1 MHMSTPD
8 LNLLITLDALLDEGS
23 VAGAARRLGLSPS
36 AMSRALAR
44 LRETT
49 GDPLLVRA
57 GRGLVPTPRAL
68 LLREQ
73 VGRLV
78 QEAEEVLRPRLEVD
92 PARLERTFTL
102 RASEGLVELFGAAL
116 LSRLA
121 AEAPGVRLH
130 FLAKPDKESGPLR
143 SGELDF
149 ETGVISATTAPELRT
164 QALFQDHFVAVL
176 RPGHPLCD
184 GPLTASRY
192 AEARHVLVSRRGQ
205 PHSPV
210 DEALTKLGLTRP
222 VATLVP
228 GFATALAL
236 VRGSD
241 LVATVPEHHCAA
253 LLSDLV
259 ARPLPFTL
267 PGIRVALLWHP
278 RLDADPAHRW
288 LRTLIRDICAQ
299 SPYRPL
305 P

>member
-1 MHMSTPD
+1 MTPD
-8 LNLLITLDALLDEGS
+8 FNLLITLDALLEEGS
-23 VAGAARRLGLSPS
+23 VAGAARRLGLSAS

-57 GRGLVPTPRAL
+57 GRGLIPTPRAQT
-68 LLREQ
+68 LRDE
-73 VGRLV
+73 VARLV
-78 QEAEEVLRPRLEVD
+78 QETRAVLRPQQEVD
-92 PARLERTFTL
+92 PASLERTFRL
-102 RASEGLVELFGAAL
+102 RSSDGFVEAVGPAL
-116 LSRLA
+116 LARLA
-121 AEAPGVRLH
+121 VEAPGVRLH

-210 DEALTKLGLTRP
+210 DEALAKLGLTRT
-222 VATLVP
+222 VAALVP

-241 LVATVPEHHCAA
+241 LVATVPKHHCAA
-253 LLSDLV
+253 LLGDLV

>member
-1 MHMSTPD
+1 MHMSTLD

-164 QALFQDHFVAVL
+164 QALFQDHFVAVV

-210 DEALTKLGLTRP
+210 DEALAKLGLTRT

-253 LLSDLV
+253 LLGDLV

-288 LRTLIRDICAQ
+288 LRTLIRDTCAQ

>member
-1 MHMSTPD
+1 M
-8 LNLLITLDALLDEGS
+8 
-23 VAGAARRLGLSPS
+23 
-36 AMSRALAR
+36 
-44 LRETT
+44 
-49 GDPLLVRA
+49 
-57 GRGLVPTPRAL
+57 
-68 LLREQ
+68 
-73 VGRLV
+73 
-78 QEAEEVLRPRLEVD
+78 
-92 PARLERTFTL
+92 
-102 RASEGLVELFGAAL
+102 
-116 LSRLA
+116 
-121 AEAPGVRLH
+121 
-130 FLAKPDKESGPLR
+130 R

-210 DEALTKLGLTRP
+210 DEALAKLGLTRP

-253 LLSDLV
+253 LLGDLV

-267 PGIRVALLWHP
+267 PGSGSPCSGIPGWTRIRPTAGCAPSSATSAPSAPTTPAVGPSSCQTANEGIFHVFWRYGHCFTWAARPPLLLWSRSAFRHQLHYWYTHFCIALNYQELP
-278 RLDADPAHRW
+278 LRGYINRHLICINRL
-288 LRTLIRDICAQ
+288 
-299 SPYRPL
+299 PL
-305 P
+305 PTG

>member
-1 MHMSTPD
+1 M
-8 LNLLITLDALLDEGS
+8 
-23 VAGAARRLGLSPS
+23 
-36 AMSRALAR
+36 
-44 LRETT
+44 
-49 GDPLLVRA
+49 
-57 GRGLVPTPRAL
+57 
-68 LLREQ
+68 
-73 VGRLV
+73 
-78 QEAEEVLRPRLEVD
+78 
-92 PARLERTFTL
+92 
-102 RASEGLVELFGAAL
+102 
-116 LSRLA
+116 
-121 AEAPGVRLH
+121 
-130 FLAKPDKESGPLR
+130 R

-210 DEALTKLGLTRP
+210 DEALAKLGLTRP

-253 LLSDLV
+253 LLGDLV

-299 SPYRPL
+299 RPYHPCRRPL
-305 P
+305 VLPNCQ

>member
-1 MHMSTPD
+1 MSTPD

-164 QALFQDHFVAVL
+164 QALFQDHFVAVV

-210 DEALTKLGLTRP
+210 
-222 VATLVP
+222 
-228 GFATALAL
+228 
-236 VRGSD
+236 
-241 LVATVPEHHCAA
+241 
-253 LLSDLV
+253 
-259 ARPLPFTL
+259 
-267 PGIRVALLWHP
+267 
-278 RLDADPAHRW
+278 
-288 LRTLIRDICAQ
+288 
-299 SPYRPL
+299 
-305 P
+305 

>member
-1 MHMSTPD
+1 MSTPD

-164 QALFQDHFVAVL
+164 QALFQDHFVAVV
-176 RPGHPLCD
+176 RPGHPLCE
-184 GPLTASRY
+184 GLLTPTRY
-192 AEARHVLVSRRGQ
+192 AAARHIMVSRRAQEHG
-205 PHSPV
+205 PI
-210 DEALTKLGLTRP
+210 DEALAALKLERTIT
-222 VATLVP
+222 TLVP

-241 LVATVPEHHCAA
+241 LVATVPRLHCAA
-253 LLSDLV
+253 LHAELTTL
-259 ARPLPFTL
+259 PLPFTL

-299 SPYRPL
+299 NPYRPL

>member
-1 MHMSTPD
+1 M
-8 LNLLITLDALLDEGS
+8 
-23 VAGAARRLGLSPS
+23 LSP
-36 AMSRALAR
+36 R
-44 LRETT
+44 
-49 GDPLLVRA
+49 
-57 GRGLVPTPRAL
+57 
-68 LLREQ
+68 Q
-73 VGRLV
+73 
-78 QEAEEVLRPRLEVD
+78 EVD

-116 LSRLA
+116 LNRLA

-192 AEARHVLVSRRGQ
+192 AGARHVLVSRRGQ

-210 DEALTKLGLTRP
+210 DEALAKQGLSRT

-241 LVATVPEHHCAA
+241 LVATVPERHYAA
-253 LLSDLV
+253 LLGDLV
-259 ARPLPFTL
+259 VRPLPFAL
-267 PGIRVALLWHP
+267 PAIRVALLWHP

-288 LRTLIRDICAQ
+288 LRTLIRNICAQ
-299 SPYRPL
+299 EPYRPL

>member
-1 MHMSTPD
+1 
-8 LNLLITLDALLDEGS
+8 
-23 VAGAARRLGLSPS
+23 
-36 AMSRALAR
+36 
-44 LRETT
+44 
-49 GDPLLVRA
+49 
-57 GRGLVPTPRAL
+57 GLVPTPRAL

-92 PARLERTFTL
+92 PTRLERTFTL

-130 FLAKPDKESGPLR
+130 FLTKPDKESGPLR

-164 QALFQDHFVAVL
+164 QALFQDHFVAVV
-176 RPGHPLCD
+176 RPGHPLSD

-210 DEALTKLGLTRP
+210 DEALAKLGLTRT

-253 LLSDLV
+253 LLGDLV
-259 ARPLPFTL
+259 VRPLPFTL

-299 SPYRPL
+299 NPYRPL